1 VRLEQLQ
8 PERCRACPTCEWVD
22 GFAVIVDLAN
32 GGAIL
37 DTQYLGNSSVLDIVL
52 NYPGPFNS
60 LRTLYDTIDI
70 GNMGM
75 TTLCGETTY
84 FAYDRDGI
92 VVGAASQFDP
102 NLLTSLVSGAP
113 GLVAYRNRQADF
125 TFDTANFGPTNY
137 VTQFRI
143 EKVDLKS
150 GEVMATKILDTEA
163 LWDLSGVDFPDHHL
177 HHRDIDPPYPEQPVP
192 SAPTTPTPVAI
203 IAPPPVRPTTPAP
216 FPTIPITYRPPT
228 TQVIFPT
235 PTKAIMRAPVP
246 TIPISYIPPARRGPV
261 DDTDRRLTGN
271 PVATVV
277 VAPTLTPPAPR
288 PPTSVITDPLNVEG
302 TPSSSSGNS
311 SSSSSNYNK
320 RWSATTTSWC
330 LGSALFW
337 GLVWNT
343 R

>member
-1 VRLEQLQ
+1 VLYEAVISCTGIRGAVRLEQLQ

-113 GLVAYRNRQADF
+113 GLVAYRNRQDDF
-125 TFDTANFGPTNY
+125 TFDTANFSPTNY
-137 VTQFRI
+137 VTQFQI
-143 EKVDLKS
+143 EMVDLKS
-150 GEVMATKILDTEA
+150 GEVMATRIFDTA
-163 LWDLSGVDFPDHHL
+163 VVVTRSG
-177 HHRDIDPPYPEQPVP
+177 
-192 SAPTTPTPVAI
+192 
-203 IAPPPVRPTTPAP
+203 
-216 FPTIPITYRPPT
+216 TYRLLVRSSFVSLST
-228 TQVIFPT
+228 SLACSQQQHQHQERLNTQVETATKKKNERRRNDTTVRCVLWLVSNDIFVG
-235 PTKAIMRAPVP
+235 AGESSISI
-246 TIPISYIPPARRGPV
+246 TI
-261 DDTDRRLTGN
+261 
-271 PVATVV
+271 
-277 VAPTLTPPAPR
+277 
-288 PPTSVITDPLNVEG
+288 
-302 TPSSSSGNS
+302 
-311 SSSSSNYNK
+311 
-320 RWSATTTSWC
+320 
-330 LGSALFW
+330 F
-337 GLVWNT
+337 
-343 R
+343 